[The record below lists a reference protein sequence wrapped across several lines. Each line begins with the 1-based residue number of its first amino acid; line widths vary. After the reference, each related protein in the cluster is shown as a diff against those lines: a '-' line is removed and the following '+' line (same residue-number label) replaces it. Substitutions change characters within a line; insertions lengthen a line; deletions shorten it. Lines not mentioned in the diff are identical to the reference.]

1 MMNRISVILSLCG
14 QASSYLLELAVNTVV
29 LCCLCHKQGLFSERI
44 ENFDFLTDLYDSS
57 VLSKGQQC
65 TKSILLHAS
74 LHKAITTYAPRKYEK
89 KTVGNLL
96 LIVHRHSLAD
106 LAPIFSPSYLL
117 LFVECTLFVISYRT
131 NTILSSI
138 KEKFEII
145 GIKSSFHSQLNNI
158 GYSFFC
164 SSQSVAN
171 FSGSITANWV
181 FSVSAVHTAVQIQGY
196 YYSNTNVPQRVLSK
210 VIVQCS
216 VLC

>member
-1 MMNRISVILSLCG
+1 MIL
-14 QASSYLLELAVNTVV
+14 QYF
-29 LCCLCHKQGLFSERI
+29 QR
-44 ENFDFLTDLYDSS
+44 DSS
-57 VLSKGQQC
+57 VPKVFCYTLHC
-65 TKSILLHAS
+65 TKQSPRTHRENTRKKQLATYFLLCTGIHLQIWHPFS
-74 LHKAITTYAPRKYEK
+74 LP
-89 KTVGNLL
+89 
-96 LIVHRHSLAD
+96 
-106 LAPIFSPSYLL
+106 PIHL

-196 YYSNTNVPQRVLSK
+196 YYSNTNVP
-210 VIVQCS
+210 
-216 VLC
+216 